1 MLGLLFFLGVIPE
14 WSVGLLLF
22 VCSLTIALSSNFEKK
37 RLFQKIEK
45 KSEKNQREMNLRKR
59 QSTGTQPNVSYLVTG
74 LGERKFL
81 HINVL
86 HINCIQPSLAL
97 ILCHDAIDKVKLKQH
112 QCQEGVQC
120 PEIREVSYS

>member
-1 MLGLLFFLGVIPE
+1 MVSWPIVICVLSHNSAQFKFLR
-14 WSVGLLLF
+14 
-22 VCSLTIALSSNFEKK
+22 EKTTFSK
-37 RLFQKIEK
+37 NRK